1 MGLFSACFIVL
12 DLPSWPRRQRLQL
25 KEKLTA
31 HGAVISHA
39 VTSQCTHLV
48 VSAEGAGSPL
58 RLKLAAKHGV
68 RVVCPKFLYRCFAA
82 GQLLEPA
89 LAADPA
95 DNNNIVVVGNEERAN
110 GVVTR
115 ALSNRTGD
123 HKRGPPAE
131 ETFELNKVKLWV
143 DDDEDNNRPAFP
155 EEFEMVRSAIFHKT
169 SEKEQTKEE
178 YWSVVEI
185 QAAPHSSGLV
195 FRVAA
200 YHASC
205 RSPDKV
211 TSRLTKVRMAGSGRG
226 AEVLLGHACELLTGE
241 RCRMVKVEQLP
252 AGLQLGSR
260 MFQQAQTEIS
270 MANFHL
276 SKDVG
281 RFVSFVWSEALGHL
295 SQILQMPVLL
305 IEPKQVTKAEAILLQ
320 LKKAVLSK
328 DVHDEGALERLSNEF
343 YKIIPQQPQAV
354 CPLTGMASISAKL
367 DLCQLIRDV
376 VDANEATRKNNTDG
390 DDSSMGEQ
398 DLALKKLTAL
408 SRNATTLAQFTA
420 LRCSLLHLEPN
431 SSDFNSLRNQLLQSS
446 HGRLDGFKILK
457 IFRVDRPAE
466 IGQFRSEVGNTRSLF
481 HAFTPR
487 SLLGILSRG
496 LLLPKTVVGEFGV
509 ERTDIG
515 MLGCGIYFSDSISTS
530 VKYARRAAAQ
540 DGSRVLAV
548 CDVALGRCHLV
559 RHRDPSLAAP
569 PQGHD
574 SLHGARATPGT
585 ASEFEDD
592 EFVIYDA
599 RQQKLRYIVQF
610 CLESDEVKEEEN
622 SDDEEFYEA
631 PETPADER
639 ILPEPNVSELL
650 PEPGEPKKRLS
661 GLHSGAGLPVP
672 LKAVHVR
679 ANILDFT
686 AQVVVMQEYDNESTD
701 PIEAKFTFPLDEM
714 AAVCSFEAFINGKHI
729 VGQVKEKET
738 AHRRYREAV
747 SQGHGAYLMDQESP
761 DVFVVS
767 VGNLPPASRVLI
779 KVTYV
784 CELAADGAAVRFRLP
799 GNLAPWQQRLAT
811 GDVTQETVETLAVAK
826 HSGRLSVQV
835 SVEMPYEI
843 INVTSPTHAIRIKRT
858 ACKAVVELASS
869 DDSLGSEFQLLVFPA
884 QIHEPRMWVEQNP
897 DTGSQAC
904 ILTFYPEFAPSPP
917 EGVDVVLCL
926 DCSASMAA
934 QPLTD
939 AKRLALFALRHL
951 PPGSRFNV
959 LKFGTHYKE
968 LFPAFRESSPSN
980 IATAVSFIKRLH
992 ADAGNTE
999 LWRPLRSV
1007 ALLAGGV
1014 GGSRDAAPPVAV
1026 LLLTDGVAQ
1035 SEACVAR
1042 EAREHVRLLRVLA
1055 CGVGETPNRYFLNAL
1070 ARNSGGACEFFTAKN
1085 RSTWTDKMLALMEKA
1100 TQPVCRDVTVEWQR
1114 FDRGALGDDRV
1125 EMQAPRMIRSVFCG
1139 TRLVVYGIVPHCTQA
1154 TLHAIINNQEFSTM
1168 VSTSNLQITRG
1179 KMLHRLTAHAII
1191 QDYEDGNLH
1200 PDETQHEV
1208 MIAEMK
1214 SRIVEL
1220 SKEYSII
1227 TPYTSFVAVEERD
1240 STLADEATGPALDE
1254 LLSKE
1259 SVDFLPYVGWVVE
1272 EEKQG
1277 SMQFHLGAEKTKSPV
1292 GGGGGLVS
1300 SKIKYRKARPSCC
1313 HVLPKKTEQTPE
1325 IEFGGAA
1332 ECVELPPFEIE
1343 AAADE
1348 ASQYISGIQTKF
1360 AHASVEAV
1368 TGSSK
1373 GSSNLFR
1380 RDVKDDGVSASHIT
1394 MMSASKRFGE
1404 LQHLKRATQV
1414 SLKEAAECQQLQKG
1428 FGSSAYVPR
1437 SVVRQLSSAGK
1448 RVSLAR
1454 AQASAPLNTLDNL
1467 HPVGASLDVI
1477 AMETRRSCTPPYQD
1491 TFEQCL
1497 ARLQSEECSDKQ
1509 AYPLERQERLARVR
1523 KPPSPIFCF
1532 GARGR
1537 PGAAPMPD
1545 VHELGAGLMSR
1556 VPERAKRD
1564 MSVMQLP
1571 NRDSAPEYYTSAMSS
1586 SFGSILSS
1594 PLSGHSLAPIHTPLF
1609 LEERSTDIPEP
1620 PLPPPPP
1627 PVPRVLNDQCTFP
1640 ASPSGASRFERP
1652 MQYAFQSLSYEAS
1665 SRLREEPPFEG
1676 SSNLSESFSSE
1687 DEFQLACYYGS
1698 FLMADTSRGSPG
1710 LGSCGPSEL
1719 SDMTPWQHADLSK
1732 ITCLQNKDGFWDGG
1746 VELSSL
1752 VGWSP
1757 DHITVILKKQGIQ
1770 SLGPRME
1777 EAVVRLVWT
1786 LLVLQ
1791 ILRLRAGVAS
1801 SLNEFV
1807 LLLLR
1812 RDAST
1817 LVQLDMFEPG
1827 SADAFAR
1834 AASWIRATESACPC
1848 ACTRLELGPN
1858 WQAATCSLL
1867 GVA

>member
-25 KEKLTA
+25 KEQLTA
-31 HGAVISHA
+31 HGAIISHA
-39 VTSQCTHLV
+39 VTSHCTHLV
-48 VSAEGAGSPL
+48 VSAEGAGSPS

-68 RVVCPKFLYRCFAA
+68 RVVCPEFLDRCFAT

-89 LAADPA
+89 LADDPA
-95 DNNNIVVVGNEERAN
+95 DNNNIAVGNEEREN
-110 GVVTR
+110 GVVTS
-115 ALSNRTGD
+115 AIRTKTRD

-143 DDDEDNNRPAFP
+143 DDDEDINRPAFP
-155 EEFEMVRSAIFHKT
+155 EEFEMVRSAIFCKT
-169 SEKEQTKEE
+169 SEKEQTKEQ
-178 YWSVVEI
+178 YWAVVEV

-200 YHASC
+200 YHATCKNS
-205 RSPDKV
+205 DKV
-211 TSRLTKVRMAGSGRG
+211 TSRLTKVRMAGSGRE
-226 AEVLLGHACELLTGE
+226 AEVFLGHACEVLTGE
-241 RCRMVKVEQLP
+241 RCGMVKVDQLP
-252 AGLQLGSR
+252 GDLQLGSR

-276 SKDVG
+276 SKEVG
-281 RFVSFVWSEALGHL
+281 RFVSTVWSEALGHL
-295 SQILQMPVLL
+295 SQILQVPILL

-343 YKIIPQQPQAV
+343 YKIIPQKHVAV

-376 VDANEATRKNNTDG
+376 VDANEATRNKNTGG
-390 DDSSMGEQ
+390 DDSSMRKEN
-398 DLALKKLTAL
+398 LALKKLTA
-408 SRNATTLAQFTA
+408 SSHSATTLAQFTA

-431 SSDFNSLRNQLLQSS
+431 SSDFNSIRNQLLQSS

-481 HAFTPR
+481 HAFAPR

-530 VKYARRAAAQ
+530 VKYARRAAAR
-540 DGSRVLAV
+540 DGGRVLAV

-559 RHRDPSLAAP
+559 RRRDRSLAAP

-592 EFVIYDA
+592 EFVIYDP

-610 CLESDEVKEEEN
+610 CLESDVVKEEEN
-622 SDDEEFYEA
+622 SDAEEFYEA

-639 ILPEPNVSELL
+639 ILPEPNIPELL
-650 PEPGEPKKRLS
+650 PEQGEPKQRLS
-661 GLHSGAGLPVP
+661 GLHSGVGSPVP

-686 AQVVVMQEYDNESTD
+686 AQVVVMQEYDNNSTE
-701 PIEAKFTFPLDEM
+701 PIEAKYTFPLDEM

-738 AHRRYREAV
+738 AHQQYRNAV

-767 VGNLPPASRVLI
+767 VGNLPPACRVLI

-784 CELAADGAAVRFRLP
+784 CELAAEGAAVRFRLP

-843 INVTSPTHAIRIKRT
+843 INVTSPTHAIRVKRT

-897 DTGSQAC
+897 ETDSQAC
-904 ILTFYPEFAPSPP
+904 ILTFYPEFAPSHS
-917 EGVDVVLCL
+917 EGVDIVLCL
-926 DCSASMAA
+926 DCSASMTT

-939 AKRLALFALRHL
+939 VKRLALFALRHL

-968 LFPAFRESSPSN
+968 LFPVFRESSPSN

-1014 GGSRDAAPPVAV
+1014 GGSRDAAAPPVSV

-1035 SEACVAR
+1035 SEARATR
-1042 EAREHVRLLRVLA
+1042 EARENVRLLRVLA

-1114 FDRGALGDDRV
+1114 FDRGALGGDRV

-1208 MIAEMK
+1208 IIAEMK
-1214 SRIVEL
+1214 SRIIEL

-1259 SVDFLPYVGWVVE
+1259 SVDFLPYVGWVE
-1272 EEKQG
+1272 EEKARKKKG
-1277 SMQFHLGAEKTKSPV
+1277 SMQFHLRAEKTKAPV
-1292 GGGGGLVS
+1292 GGRGGLAS
-1300 SKIKYRKARPSCC
+1300 SKIKYRKTRPACFS
-1313 HVLPKKTEQTPE
+1313 LIPEKTEQTPE
-1325 IEFGGAA
+1325 IEFGSAA
-1332 ECVELPPFEIE
+1332 ERANLSPFEIE
-1343 AAADE
+1343 AAADT
-1348 ASQYISGIQTKF
+1348 ASQYPSEIQPKF

-1368 TGSSK
+1368 PC
-1373 GSSNLFR
+1373 SNEGPLNLSR
-1380 RDVKDDGVSASHIT
+1380 RDVKDHGVSASRIT
-1394 MMSASKRFGE
+1394 TMSASSRFGE
-1404 LQHLKRATQV
+1404 RHLLHRAAPV
-1414 SLKEAAECQQLQKG
+1414 ILKEAFECRRSQQG
-1428 FGSSAYVPR
+1428 FGSSAYAPR
-1437 SVVRQLSSAGK
+1437 SVVHQLNSAETP
-1448 RVSLAR
+1448 VPLIR
-1454 AQASAPLNTLDNL
+1454 AQAFAPLTIFDNVQ
-1467 HPVGASLDVI
+1467 PPGVSLGVI
-1477 AMETRRSCTPPYQD
+1477 AMETPSRFTPPYQD
-1491 TFEQCL
+1491 TFERGQARRQSDRFTNSAYPFKPQKCL
-1497 ARLQSEECSDKQ
+1497 ARVK
-1509 AYPLERQERLARVR
+1509 
-1523 KPPSPIFCF
+1523 KPPPPLLCFTARSPSS
-1532 GARGR
+1532 
-1537 PGAAPMPD
+1537 AALMPD
-1545 VHELGAGLMSR
+1545 VHELRAAGLMSR
-1556 VPERAKRD
+1556 VPECAKRD
-1564 MSVMQLP
+1564 VCALQLP
-1571 NRDSAPEYYTSAMSS
+1571 NRDSP
-1586 SFGSILSS
+1586 
-1594 PLSGHSLAPIHTPLF
+1594 P
-1609 LEERSTDIPEP
+1609 TDFPEP
-1620 PLPPPPP
+1620 PRLPPPPP
-1627 PVPRVLNDQCTFP
+1627 AQH
-1640 ASPSGASRFERP
+1640 ASRFGQP
-1652 MQYAFQSLSYEAS
+1652 MHDDFQSSTCQAA
-1665 SRLREEPPFEG
+1665 SRLCEESPFGG

-1687 DEFQLACYYGS
+1687 DDYGMPFES
-1698 FLMADTSRGSPG
+1698 CLMFHTSPG
-1710 LGSCGPSEL
+1710 VSLCGSSGSSEF
-1719 SDMTPWQHADLSK
+1719 SDTTPWQHADLSK
-1732 ITCLQNKDGFWDGG
+1732 ITCLQNKDGSWDGG

-1770 SLGPRME
+1770 SLGLRME
-1777 EAVVRLVWT
+1777 EAIVRLVWT

-1791 ILRLRAGVAS
+1791 ILRLRMGLAS

-1812 RDAST
+1812 RDVST
-1817 LVQLDMFEPG
+1817 LAELDMFMPG

-1834 AASWIRATESACPC
+1834 AASWIRSTESVCPC
-1848 ACTRLELGPN
+1848 VCTRLELGPN

>member
-897 DTGSQAC
+897 DTGSQ
-904 ILTFYPEFAPSPP
+904 
-917 EGVDVVLCL
+917 
-926 DCSASMAA
+926 
-934 QPLTD
+934 
-939 AKRLALFALRHL
+939 
-951 PPGSRFNV
+951 
-959 LKFGTHYKE
+959 
-968 LFPAFRESSPSN
+968 
-980 IATAVSFIKRLH
+980 
-992 ADAGNTE
+992 
-999 LWRPLRSV
+999 
-1007 ALLAGGV
+1007 
-1014 GGSRDAAPPVAV
+1014 
-1026 LLLTDGVAQ
+1026 
-1035 SEACVAR
+1035 
-1042 EAREHVRLLRVLA
+1042 
-1055 CGVGETPNRYFLNAL
+1055 
-1070 ARNSGGACEFFTAKN
+1070 
-1085 RSTWTDKMLALMEKA
+1085 
-1100 TQPVCRDVTVEWQR
+1100 
-1114 FDRGALGDDRV
+1114 
-1125 EMQAPRMIRSVFCG
+1125 
-1139 TRLVVYGIVPHCTQA
+1139 
-1154 TLHAIINNQEFSTM
+1154 
-1168 VSTSNLQITRG
+1168 
-1179 KMLHRLTAHAII
+1179 
-1191 QDYEDGNLH
+1191 
-1200 PDETQHEV
+1200 V

>member
-95 DNNNIVVVGNEERAN
+95 DNNNIVVVGNEGR
-110 GVVTR
+110 
-115 ALSNRTGD
+115 
-123 HKRGPPAE
+123 
-131 ETFELNKVKLWV
+131 LWV

-155 EEFEMVRSAIFHKT
+155 EEFEMVRSAIFHK
-169 SEKEQTKEE
+169 TKEE

-367 DLCQLIRDV
+367 DLCQ
-376 VDANEATRKNNTDG
+376 
-390 DDSSMGEQ
+390 MGEQ

-446 HGRLDGFKILK
+446 HGRSILK

-639 ILPEPNVSELL
+639 ILPEPNVPELL

-784 CELAADGAAVRFRLP
+784 CELAVDGAAVRFRLP

-811 GDVTQETVETLAVAK
+811 GDVTQVQQQEQRQLQTVAIRCLGGGDVTAEL
-826 HSGRLSVQV
+826 V

-1014 GGSRDAAPPVAV
+1014 GGSRDAAAPPVAV

-1035 SEACVAR
+1035 SEARVAR

-1125 EMQAPRMIRSVFCG
+1125 EMQAPRMICSVFCG

-1179 KMLHRLTAHAII
+1179 KACSVMLHRLTAHAII

-1259 SVDFLPYVGWVVE
+1259 SVDFLPYVGWV
-1272 EEKQG
+1272 
-1277 SMQFHLGAEKTKSPV
+1277 
-1292 GGGGGLVS
+1292 
-1300 SKIKYRKARPSCC
+1300 
-1313 HVLPKKTEQTPE
+1313 
-1325 IEFGGAA
+1325 
-1332 ECVELPPFEIE
+1332 
-1343 AAADE
+1343 
-1348 ASQYISGIQTKF
+1348 
-1360 AHASVEAV
+1360 
-1368 TGSSK
+1368 
-1373 GSSNLFR
+1373 
-1380 RDVKDDGVSASHIT
+1380 DDGVSASHIT

-1497 ARLQSEECSDKQ
+1497 ARLQSEE
-1509 AYPLERQERLARVR
+1509 
-1523 KPPSPIFCF
+1523 
-1532 GARGR
+1532 
-1537 PGAAPMPD
+1537 
-1545 VHELGAGLMSR
+1545 

-1719 SDMTPWQHADLSK
+1719 ADMTPWQHADLSK

>member
-68 RVVCPKFLYRCFAA
+68 RVVCPKFLYRCFAG

-367 DLCQLIRDV
+367 DLCQ
-376 VDANEATRKNNTDG
+376 
-390 DDSSMGEQ
+390 MGEQ

-446 HGRLDGFKILK
+446 HGRSILK

-639 ILPEPNVSELL
+639 
-650 PEPGEPKKRLS
+650 EPKKRLS

-1035 SEACVAR
+1035 SEARVAR

-1179 KMLHRLTAHAII
+1179 KACSVMLHRLTAHAII

-1360 AHASVEAV
+1360 AHA
-1368 TGSSK
+1368 T
-1373 GSSNLFR
+1373 
-1380 RDVKDDGVSASHIT
+1380 
-1394 MMSASKRFGE
+1394 
-1404 LQHLKRATQV
+1404 
-1414 SLKEAAECQQLQKG
+1414 
-1428 FGSSAYVPR
+1428 
-1437 SVVRQLSSAGK
+1437 
-1448 RVSLAR
+1448 
-1454 AQASAPLNTLDNL
+1454 
-1467 HPVGASLDVI
+1467 
-1477 AMETRRSCTPPYQD
+1477 
-1491 TFEQCL
+1491 
-1497 ARLQSEECSDKQ
+1497 
-1509 AYPLERQERLARVR
+1509 
-1523 KPPSPIFCF
+1523 
-1532 GARGR
+1532 
-1537 PGAAPMPD
+1537 
-1545 VHELGAGLMSR
+1545 
-1556 VPERAKRD
+1556 
-1564 MSVMQLP
+1564 
-1571 NRDSAPEYYTSAMSS
+1571 PEYYTSAMSS